1 MKREEMKLTER
12 RKVRVGGSGCGH
24 FYGRAG
30 DMLQRWRRSFAVIR
44 RPIEFA
50 PTPVRALAGLQAT

>member
-24 FYGRAG
+24 LQAGR
-30 DMLQRWRRSFAVIR
+30 RHAVEVEAKFR
-44 RPIEFA
+44 CDPEEIEFA